1 MFVMGRDLFYGG
13 DGGDMSPQYLGRG
26 DKIPF
31 VPPKFMAN
39 SRTLSLLFEFAADV
53 FSEIII

>member
-1 MFVMGRDLFYGG
+1 MGGRGG
-13 DGGDMSPQYLGRG
+13 HVPQYLGRG

-53 FSEIII
+53 SSEIII